1 LKKIEIWPTKIP
13 PKNNKFLPFK
23 KRKKELAPNQR
34 VVREVI
40 KEPF

>member
-1 LKKIEIWPTKIP
+1 LATKIP
-13 PKNNKFLPFK
+13 PKITKFSPFK
-23 KRKKELAPNQR
+23 KRKEELAPNQR